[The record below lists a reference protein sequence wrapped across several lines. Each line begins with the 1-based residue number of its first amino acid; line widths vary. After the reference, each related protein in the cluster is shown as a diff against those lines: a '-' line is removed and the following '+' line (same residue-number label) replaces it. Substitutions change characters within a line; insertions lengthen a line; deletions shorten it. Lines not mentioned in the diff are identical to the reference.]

1 MDAGASQHQDAYHQL
16 QTSRAQQQPQPPAS
30 SLVASAGS
38 FHTGQTLN
46 STANTASAI
55 DTGPRNMA
63 LRGADVTAASKRDE
77 SADFRVVALPATQRQ
92 RRQQSGAEGANAP
105 PEFCS
110 NVVITSK
117 YTTWNFL
124 PLFMLESFRKLANA
138 YFLLVSILQC
148 IKSISNTNG
157 LPSNLPVLVFIL
169 AVDGVLAVIE
179 DRRRHLADKEANSA
193 QCHVLKET
201 FTGTNDALNRAG
213 GVDDP
218 DIALMHWAALTVGS
232 VVKLHNRETAPADLL
247 ILAVAEPN
255 PSEPAG
261 ICYVETKS
269 LDGETNLK
277 LRHACDA
284 TLHVRTAAQVAALAG
299 QLRCEN
305 PNKAIG
311 RFDGTL
317 SVSEGTKAAEAH
329 PQPIAIK
336 NVLLRGCQ
344 LRNTDWIYG
353 LVVNTGPD
361 TKIMQSATATRPKWS
376 SINMTVN
383 KMIIWLFL
391 LLCFLCIIATTVQVI
406 WLNSNIDESWYLDWS
421 PSITSQWFIGF
432 GYYFLLMY
440 QMIPVS
446 LYVTISMV
454 MFIQAIFMTWD
465 LDMYYE
471 EADVRMIVRSMGL
484 NEELGQISYVFSD
497 KTGTLTCNVMEFRK
511 CSINGVS
518 YGTGM
523 TEIGRAALRRKGVAV
538 PAEAEP
544 DPATQRAKIPYVNF
558 EDVRLFNALERPIN
572 DGTPNREAEFFL
584 HLSLCQ
590 TVIPEAVEGS
600 NEVRFSASS
609 PDEQALVSGAKFF
622 GFSFESRGLGV
633 ARVRV
638 KRPDL
643 IRRYANGVTGS
654 NALLEFKILD
664 VLEFTSDRKRM
675 SVVVQYPNGE
685 YWVLTKGADNVIY
698 PMLAK
703 GKSDPEM
710 MKETMR
716 HLETFGDDGLRT
728 LTIAQRRVD
737 EKEYLNWSARFKE
750 ANSSLEEID
759 KRKNGQ
765 DNEIDKLM
773 TEIERD
779 LELLGATAIED
790 KLQNNVPSCI
800 ANLMRAGMRVWMLTG
815 DKQETAINISYACQ
829 LMDNDMQQF
838 VFNCDLYP
846 TKDAIFSHLSEANAQ
861 VQGGSGRHA
870 VVIDGEC
877 LELTLADDRCQHEFL
892 SLAMACDAVVC
903 CRVSPSQKAEVVTL
917 VRTANKKA
925 RTLAIGDGAN
935 DVAMIQRAHVG
946 VGISGQEGM
955 QAVNSSDYAIGQ
967 FYFLEKLLL
976 HHGRLNYKRMSILA
990 GYMFYKNIVMVLA
1003 QYFYMFCTGS
1013 SGQKFYGE
1021 LGFQLYN
1028 ICYTSL
1034 PIIVLGVFDYDVPFE
1049 VSKHFP
1055 ELYLV
1060 GPRMELFNN
1069 YTFFKWICS
1078 AVYESAVIFVFVVY
1092 AFNENL
1098 SNAGSAPMV
1107 QYGLLAFTMV
1117 VLVANIKLCM
1127 LQMSWSTYGAVLW
1140 FVGVVAYLPL
1150 TPLISSYWISMF
1162 ATEYGSFQNTLGQ
1175 ETYWMVIPIC
1185 LVVSLLRHYTWTA
1198 ICRRFY
1204 PLPWQIVQEQYV
1216 LYKDKDLRQ
1225 NRAMSRIDIEAGGIP
1240 VVNGLLQDNETA
1252 YVNSSSPTRGYNA
1265 VSYACIVSGL
1275 SYSLSD
1281 CSLNFSQAQAQFAGK
1296 TRGSGSGFAFSY
1308 DPQTSLAESYMS
1320 THDVRQSA
1328 SAMNDAEHRGRRSRE
1343 DSRASDYESSRS
1355 AAVVDSTKGSSSTTG
1370 LFV

>member
-1 MDAGASQHQDAYHQL
+1 MDVGTPLSQDVYQQL
-16 QTSRAQQQPQPPAS
+16 QTSRGPHTPS
-30 SLVASAGS
+30 SSGTS
-38 FHTGQTLN
+38 
-46 STANTASAI
+46 
-55 DTGPRNMA
+55 DTGPRTMA
-63 LRGADVTAASKRDE
+63 PRDSDPSGSGKSDE
-77 SADFRVVALPATQRQ
+77 SREYRVVSLPATQRMQ
-92 RRQQSGAEGANAP
+92 NQLHD
-105 PEFCS
+105 FCS

-117 YTTWNFL
+117 YTTWSFL

-138 YFLLVSILQC
+138 YFLLVSIMQC
-148 IKSISNTNG
+148 IRTISNTNG
-157 LPSNLPVLVFIL
+157 VPTTLPVLTFIL
-169 AVDGVLAVIE
+169 TVDGVLAVIE
-179 DRRRHLADKEANSA
+179 DRRRHVADKKANMA
-193 QCHVLKET
+193 QCQVLKET
-201 FTGTNDALNRAG
+201 YTGTKEMLHHAG
-213 GVDDP
+213 GTEDP

-232 VVKLHNRETAPADLL
+232 VVKLYNRETAPADLL

-255 PSEPAG
+255 PQEPAG

-284 TLHVRTAAQVAALAG
+284 TMHVRTGAEIAALSG

-317 SVSEGTKAAEAH
+317 SVLEGTKGIESQ

-376 SINMTVN
+376 SVNETVN
-383 KMIIWLFL
+383 RMVIWLFL
-391 LLCFLCIIATTVQVI
+391 LLCFLCGIATTVQVL
-406 WLNSNIDESWYLDWS
+406 WLNDNVNESWYLIWM
-421 PSITSQWFIGF
+421 PSLTSQWFVGF

-454 MFIQAIFMTWD
+454 MFFQAIFMAWD
-465 LDMYYE
+465 IDLYYE
-471 EADVRMIVRSMGL
+471 ESDVRMIVRSMGL

-518 YGTGM
+518 YGSGT
-523 TEIGRAALRRKGVAV
+523 TEIGRAALRRKGVSI
-538 PAEAEP
+538 PAEREP
-544 DPATQRAKIPYVNF
+544 MDFTTRRDHIPYVNF
-558 EDVRLFNALERPIN
+558 EDVRLFNALEKPCT
-572 DGTPNREAEFFL
+572 DDKANREAEFFL

-590 TVIPEAVEGS
+590 TVIPEVIEDS
-600 NEVRFSASS
+600 SEVRFSASS
-609 PDEQALVSGAKFF
+609 PDEQALVSGAKYF
-622 GFSFESRGLGV
+622 GFSFESRGLGI

-638 KRPDL
+638 KRPEM
-643 IRRYANGVTGS
+643 ISRYANGATS
-654 NALLEFKILD
+654 PNTLMEFKILD

-703 GKSDPEM
+703 DKSDPEIL
-710 MKETMR
+710 KETMR
-716 HLETFGDDGLRT
+716 HLEVFGDDGLRT

-737 EKEYLNWSARFKE
+737 EKEYLNWSERFKK
-750 ANSSLEEID
+750 ANASLEEIG
-759 KRKNGQ
+759 KRKNGEA
-765 DNEIDKLM
+765 NEIDKLM

-790 KLQNNVPSCI
+790 KLQTNVPSCI

-838 VFNCDLYP
+838 VFNCNLYP
-846 TKDAIFSHLSEANAQ
+846 TKDAIFTQLSEANAQ
-861 VQGGSGRHA
+861 IQQQSGRHA

-877 LELTLADDRCQHEFL
+877 LELTLEDDRCQYEFL
-892 SLAMACDAVVC
+892 ALAMACDAVVC

-917 VRTANKKA
+917 VRTTDRKV

-976 HHGRLNYKRMSILA
+976 HHGRLNYKRVSTLV
-990 GYMFYKNIVMVLA
+990 GYMFYKNIVMVMA
-1003 QYFYMFCTGS
+1003 QYFYMFCTGT

-1021 LGFQLYN
+1021 LAFQLYN
-1028 ICYTSL
+1028 VLYTAM

-1078 AVYESAVIFVFVVY
+1078 AAYESAVIFVFVIY
-1092 AFNENL
+1092 AFNENY

-1117 VLVANIKLCM
+1117 VLIANIKLCM
-1127 LQMSWSTYGAVLW
+1127 VQMSWSVYSI
-1140 FVGVVAYLPL
+1140 FVWTAGIIGYLPF
-1150 TPLISSYWISMF
+1150 TPIFSSYWVALFS
-1162 ATEYGSFQNTLGQ
+1162 TEYGSFQNTLGQ
-1175 ETYWMVIPIC
+1175 ETYWLVIPVC
-1185 LVVSLLRHYTWTA
+1185 LVVALIRHFTWTA
-1198 ICRRFY
+1198 IRRRFY
-1204 PLPWQIVQEQYV
+1204 PDPWQIVQEQYV
-1216 LYKDKDLRQ
+1216 LHKGSRSMEHDGM
-1225 NRAMSRIDIEAGGIP
+1225 ARIDVEAGIP
-1240 VVNGLLQDNETA
+1240 VVNGGMHGNETA
-1252 YVNSSSPTRGYNA
+1252 YINSSSPDYGHNGVKR
-1265 VSYACIVSGL
+1265 ACK
-1275 SYSLSD
+1275 
-1281 CSLNFSQAQAQFAGK
+1281 A
-1296 TRGSGSGFAFSY
+1296 RGSGSGFAFSY

-1320 THDVRQSA
+1320 THEVRQSA
-1328 SAMNDAEHRGRRSRE
+1328 SAMNRAEQRSRRSRE
-1343 DSRASDYESSRS
+1343 DSRSSDYDSSRS
-1355 AAVVDSTKGSSSTTG
+1355 AAVVDSTKGSLSTG

>member
-1 MDAGASQHQDAYHQL
+1 MDVGGPQHQDAYHQL
-16 QTSRAQQQPQPPAS
+16 QTSRSQRTPS
-30 SLVASAGS
+30 SSSTSAHNEKGS
-38 FHTGQTLN
+38 
-46 STANTASAI
+46 
-55 DTGPRNMA
+55 RNMA
-63 LRGADVTAASKRDE
+63 LRGGPDPAIASKRDE
-77 SADFRVVALPATQRQ
+77 SSDFRVVSLPATQRQ
-92 RRQQSGAEGANAP
+92 RNLPANAP

-124 PLFMLESFRKLANA
+124 PLFMIESFRKLANA

-148 IKSISNTNG
+148 IRSISNTSG
-157 LPSNLPVLVFIL
+157 VPTNLPVLVFIL

-201 FTGTNDALNRAG
+201 FTGTADALNRAG

-218 DIALMHWAALTVGS
+218 EIALMHWAALTVGS

-284 TLHVRTAAQVAALAG
+284 TLHVRTAAQVAALGG

-317 SVSEGTKAAEAH
+317 SVTEGTKVAETH

-376 SINMTVN
+376 SINETVN

-406 WLNSNIDESWYLDWS
+406 WLNSNIEESWYLSWS
-421 PSITSQWFIGF
+421 PSISSQWFIGF

-538 PAEAEP
+538 PPETEP
-544 DPATQRAKIPYVNF
+544 DPATRRAKIPYVNF
-558 EDVRLFNALERPIN
+558 EDVRLFNALEKPIT
-572 DGTPNREAEFFL
+572 DDTSNREAEFFL

-590 TVIPEAVEGS
+590 TVIPESVEGS
-600 NEVRFSASS
+600 SEVRFSASS

-638 KRPDL
+638 KRPEL
-643 IRRYANGVTGS
+643 IRRYANGATEP
-654 NALLEFKILD
+654 NTLLEFKILD

-737 EKEYLNWSARFKE
+737 EKEYLNWSARFKD

-765 DNEIDKLM
+765 PNEIDKLM
-773 TEIERD
+773 TEIERE

-790 KLQNNVPSCI
+790 KLQNNVPRCI

-838 VFNCDLYP
+838 IFNCDLYP
-846 TKDAIFSHLSEANAQ
+846 TKDAIFSHLSDANAQ
-861 VQGGSGRHA
+861 IKRGNGRHA

-877 LELTLADDRCQHEFL
+877 LELTLADERCQHEFL
-892 SLAMACDAVVC
+892 ALAMACDAVVC

-917 VRTANKKA
+917 VRTANKKV

-1028 ICYTSL
+1028 IAYTSL
-1034 PIIVLGVFDYDVPFE
+1034 PIIMLGVFDYDVPFE
-1049 VSKHFP
+1049 VGIHFP

-1127 LQMSWSTYGAVLW
+1127 LQMSWTAYGTVLF
-1140 FVGVVAYLPL
+1140 FVGVIAYLPI
-1150 TPLISSYWISMF
+1150 TPIVSSYWISMF
-1162 ATEYGSFQNTLGQ
+1162 STEYGSFQNTLGQ
-1175 ETYWMVIPIC
+1175 ETYWMVIPVC
-1185 LVVSLLRHYTWTA
+1185 LVVSLLRHFTWTA

-1204 PLPWQIVQEQYV
+1204 PDPWQIVQEQYV
-1216 LYKDKDLRQ
+1216 LHKDKDARQ
-1225 NRAMSRIDIEAGGIP
+1225 NRAMSRIDMEAGIP
-1240 VVNGLLQDNETA
+1240 MVNGMLQDDETA
-1252 YVNSSSPTRGYNA
+1252 YINSSSPGRGYNPA
-1265 VSYACIVSGL
+1265 
-1275 SYSLSD
+1275 
-1281 CSLNFSQAQAQFAGK
+1281 QAQAQFAGK

-1328 SAMNDAEHRGRRSRE
+1328 SAMHEAEQRGRRSRE

-1355 AAVVDSTKGSSSTTG
+1355 AAVVDSTKGSSSTG

>member
-1 MDAGASQHQDAYHQL
+1 MDATISEPQDDAYHEL
-16 QTSRAQQQPQPPAS
+16 RTSRGRALSSSPLAPS
-30 SLVASAGS
+30 SLDHCMGLYENGDSN
-38 FHTGQTLN
+38 TIGQKT
-46 STANTASAI
+46 T
-55 DTGPRNMA
+55 RE
-63 LRGADVTAASKRDE
+63 E
-77 SADFRVVALPATQRQ
+77 SMEYRIVALPALERQ
-92 RRQQSGAEGANAP
+92 SRHEKKDDDCSLD
-105 PEFCS
+105 FCS

-148 IKSISNTNG
+148 IRHISNTNG
-157 LPSNLPVLVFIL
+157 VPTNLPVLMFIL
-169 AVDGVLAVIE
+169 TVDGVLAVIE
-179 DRRRHLADKEANSA
+179 DRRRHVADKEANSA
-193 QCHVLKET
+193 QCQVLKET
-201 FTGTNDALNRAG
+201 FTGSRDALDRAG
-213 GVDDP
+213 DVEDA
-218 DIALMHWAALTVGS
+218 DIALMHWASLTVGS
-232 VVKLHNRETAPADLL
+232 VVKLRNRETAPADLL

-255 PSEPAG
+255 PNEPAG

-284 TLHVRTAAQVAALAG
+284 TMHVQTAAQVAALSG

-305 PNKAIG
+305 PNKVIG

-317 SVSEGTKAAEAH
+317 SVTEETKTAETH

-376 SINMTVN
+376 SINETVN

-391 LLCFLCIIATTVQVI
+391 LLCFFCIVATTVQII
-406 WLNSNIDESWYLDWS
+406 WLYDNIEESWYLNWS
-421 PSITSQWFIGF
+421 PTMTSQWFAGF

-497 KTGTLTCNVMEFRK
+497 KTGTLTCNIMEFRK

-538 PAEAEP
+538 PADMEP
-544 DPATQRAKIPYVNF
+544 CPATGDAKIPYVNF
-558 EDVRLFNALERPIN
+558 EDVRLLNALERPN
-572 DGTPNREAEFFL
+572 ADDTPNREAEFFL

-600 NEVRFSASS
+600 SEVRFSASS

-622 GFSFESRGLGV
+622 GFTFESRGLGV

-638 KRPDL
+638 KRPEL
-643 IRRYANGVTGS
+643 IRRYAKDATGP

-675 SVVVQYPNGE
+675 SVVAQYPNGE

-698 PMLAK
+698 PLLAK
-703 GKSDPEM
+703 SKSNPELL
-710 MKETMR
+710 KETMR

-737 EKEYLNWSARFKE
+737 EKEYLNWSARFKQ

-765 DNEIDKLM
+765 PNEIDKLM
-773 TEIERD
+773 TEIEHD

-846 TKDAIFSHLSEANAQ
+846 TKEAILTQLLDANAQ
-861 VQGGSGRHA
+861 VQRGSDQRGSNRHA
-870 VVIDGEC
+870 LTIDGEC
-877 LELTLADDRCQHEFL
+877 LELTLADDRCQKEFL
-892 SLAMACDAVVC
+892 SLAVACEAVVC

-917 VRTANKKA
+917 VRTTNKKM

-976 HHGRLNYKRMSILA
+976 HHGRLNYKRMAILS

-1013 SGQKFYGE
+1013 SAQKFYGE
-1021 LGFQLYN
+1021 LAFQLYN

-1034 PIIVLGVFDYDVPFE
+1034 PIIVLGVFDYDVPYE
-1049 VSKHFP
+1049 VSKRFP

-1078 AVYESAVIFVFVVY
+1078 AVYESTVIFVFVIY
-1092 AFNENL
+1092 AYNENL
-1098 SNAGSAPMV
+1098 SNAGSASMV

-1117 VLVANIKLCM
+1117 VLVANIKLSM
-1127 LQMSWSTYGAVLW
+1127 IQMSWSTYGCALW
-1140 FVGVVAYLPL
+1140 FVGVISFLPL
-1150 TPLISSYWISMF
+1150 TPIISSYWISLF
-1162 ATEYGSFQNTLGQ
+1162 STEYGSFQNTLTH
-1175 ETYWMVIPIC
+1175 ETYWLVIPVC
-1185 LVVSLLRHYTWTA
+1185 LVVSLLRHFSWTA

-1216 LYKDKDLRQ
+1216 LQKGRHPTQSRL
-1225 NRAMSRIDIEAGGIP
+1225 MSRIDIEAAGIP
-1240 VVNGLLQDNETA
+1240 MVNGLSQDNGGA
-1252 YVNSSSPTRGYNA
+1252 YINSSSPRRGYNA
-1265 VSYACIVSGL
+1265 ESQ
-1275 SYSLSD
+1275 D
-1281 CSLNFSQAQAQFAGK
+1281 QAQLSGK

-1328 SAMNDAEHRGRRSRE
+1328 SAMSDAEQRGRRSRE
-1343 DSRASDYESSRS
+1343 DSRSSDYDSSRS
-1355 AAVVDSTKGSSSTTG
+1355 TGVVDSTKGSSSTG

>member
-1 MDAGASQHQDAYHQL
+1 MDVGSPQHQDAYHQL
-16 QTSRAQQQPQPPAS
+16 QTSRAQQTPS
-30 SLVASAGS
+30 SSSASA
-38 FHTGQTLN
+38 HVETG
-46 STANTASAI
+46 A
-55 DTGPRNMA
+55 RNMA
-63 LRGADVTAASKRDE
+63 LRGGPDPTIASKRDE
-77 SADFRVVALPATQRQ
+77 SADFRVVSLPATQRQ
-92 RRQQSGAEGANAP
+92 RNLPDNAP

-148 IKSISNTNG
+148 IRSISNTNG

-201 FTGTNDALNRAG
+201 FTGTSDALNRAG

-284 TLHVRTAAQVAALAG
+284 TLHVRTAAQVAALGG

-317 SVSEGTKAAEAH
+317 SITEGTKATETH

-353 LVVNTGPD
+353 LVVNTGSD

-376 SINMTVN
+376 SINETVN

-406 WLNSNIDESWYLDWS
+406 WLNSNIEESWYLSWS
-421 PSITSQWFIGF
+421 PSMTSQWFIGF

-523 TEIGRAALRRKGVAV
+523 TEIGRAALRRKGVVV
-538 PAEAEP
+538 PAETEP
-544 DPATQRAKIPYVNF
+544 DPATRRAKIPYVNF
-558 EDVRLFNALERPIN
+558 EDVRLFNALERPIT
-572 DGTPNREAEFFL
+572 DDTPNREAEFFL

-590 TVIPEAVEGS
+590 TVIPETVEGS
-600 NEVRFSASS
+600 SEMRFSASS

-638 KRPDL
+638 KRPEL
-643 IRRYANGVTGS
+643 IRRYANGATEP
-654 NALLEFKILD
+654 NTLLEFKILD

-765 DNEIDKLM
+765 PNEIDKLM

-838 VFNCDLYP
+838 IFNCDLYP
-846 TKDAIFSHLSEANAQ
+846 TKDAILSHLSDANAQ
-861 VQGGSGRHA
+861 VQRGSGRHA

-877 LELTLADDRCQHEFL
+877 LELTLADEGC
-892 SLAMACDAVVC
+892 
-903 CRVSPSQKAEVVTL
+903 P
-917 VRTANKKA
+917 A
-925 RTLAIGDGAN
+925 RSSWPL
-935 DVAMIQRAHVG
+935 
-946 VGISGQEGM
+946 EGM

-1028 ICYTSL
+1028 IAYTSL
-1034 PIIVLGVFDYDVPFE
+1034 PIIMLGVFDYDVPFE
-1049 VSKHFP
+1049 VGRHFP

-1078 AVYESAVIFVFVVY
+1078 AIYEAAVIFVFVVY

-1127 LQMSWSTYGAVLW
+1127 LQMSWTAYGTVLF
-1140 FVGVVAYLPL
+1140 FVGVIAYLPL

-1162 ATEYGSFQNTLGQ
+1162 STEYGSFQNTLGQ

-1185 LVVSLLRHYTWTA
+1185 LVVSLLRHFTWTA

-1204 PLPWQIVQEQYV
+1204 PDPWQIVQERYV
-1216 LYKDKDLRQ
+1216 LHNGKDARQ
-1225 NRAMSRIDIEAGGIP
+1225 NRAMSRIDMEAGIP
-1240 VVNGLLQDNETA
+1240 VVNGMLQDDETA
-1252 YVNSSSPTRGYNA
+1252 YINSSSPGRGYN
-1265 VSYACIVSGL
+1265 
-1275 SYSLSD
+1275 
-1281 CSLNFSQAQAQFAGK
+1281 QAQAQFAGK

-1328 SAMNDAEHRGRRSRE
+1328 SAMHEAEQRGRRSRE
-1343 DSRASDYESSRS
+1343 DSRASDYESSHS
-1355 AAVVDSTKGSSSTTG
+1355 AAVVDSTKGSSSTG

>member
-1 MDAGASQHQDAYHQL
+1 MDVDLPESQDAYHQL
-16 QTSRAQQQPQPPAS
+16 QTSHE
-30 SLVASAGS
+30 S
-38 FHTGQTLN
+38 FNTLN
-46 STANTASAI
+46 TTQPISSDPTNPNQNTI
-55 DTGPRNMA
+55 MTNKKKNLVLHEGPDQSSHPKELKDYRI
-63 LRGADVTAASKRDE
+63 
-77 SADFRVVALPATQRQ
+77 VALPATYRYYKQEQ
-92 RRQQSGAEGANAP
+92 EQEQETDKTSSSSSSYLMTDY
-105 PEFCS
+105 CS

-148 IKSISNTNG
+148 IRNISNTNG
-157 LPSNLPVLVFIL
+157 VPTNLPVLVFIL
-169 AVDGVLAVIE
+169 SVDGILAIIE
-179 DRRRHLADKEANSA
+179 DRRRHVADKEANSA
-193 QCHVLKET
+193 QCHVLTDT
-201 FTGTNDALNRAG
+201 FTGSRNALNHPHTTTTRPTTTRTSSSTH
-213 GVDDP
+213 DS
-218 DIALMHWAALTVGS
+218 DIVIIHWASLTVGS
-232 VVKLHNRETAPADLL
+232 VVKLYNRETAPADLL

-284 TLHVRTAAQVAALAG
+284 TMHVQTTAQVAALTG

-317 SVSEGTKAAEAH
+317 SVTEETKMGETH
-329 PQPIAIK
+329 PQPITIK

-344 LRNTDWIYG
+344 LRNTEWIYG

-376 SINMTVN
+376 SINETVN

-391 LLCFLCIIATTVQVI
+391 MLCVFCSVATTVQVS
-406 WLNSNIDESWYLDWS
+406 WLSDNVEASWYLNWL
-421 PSITSQWFIGF
+421 PNLTSQWFVGF

-518 YGTGM
+518 YGTGT
-523 TEIGRAALRRKGVAV
+523 TEIGRAALRRKGVAI
-538 PAEAEP
+538 PAEMES
-544 DPATQRAKIPYVNF
+544 DPASRHGKIPYVNF
-558 EDVRLFNALERPIN
+558 EDARLFSALERPIA
-572 DGTPNREAEFFL
+572 DDASNREAEFFL

-600 NEVRFSASS
+600 SEVRFSASS

-638 KRPDL
+638 KRPEM
-643 IRRYANGVTGS
+643 IRRFANDSAGA

-698 PMLAK
+698 PLLSK
-703 GKSDPEM
+703 SKSDPEIL
-710 MKETMR
+710 KDTMH

-728 LTIAQRRVD
+728 LTIAQRCVS
-737 EKEYLNWSARFKE
+737 EKEYLDWRARFKE

-765 DNEIDKLM
+765 PNKIDELM

-846 TKDAIFSHLSEANAQ
+846 TTDAIHKQLSDANAQ
-861 VQGGSGRHA
+861 VQQGNGRHA

-877 LELTLADDRCQHEFL
+877 LELALADVRCQQEFL
-892 SLAMACDAVVC
+892 SLAMACESVVC

-917 VRTANKKA
+917 VRATNKKM

-976 HHGRLNYKRMSILA
+976 HHGRLNYKRMAILA

-1003 QYFYMFCTGS
+1003 QYFFMFCTGS

-1028 ICYTSL
+1028 ISYTSF
-1034 PIIVLGVFDYDVPFE
+1034 PIIVLGIFDYDVPFE
-1049 VSKHFP
+1049 VSKYFP

-1078 AVYESAVIFVFVVY
+1078 AVYESAVIFVFVIY

-1098 SNAGSAPMV
+1098 SNTGSAPMV

-1117 VLVANIKLCM
+1117 VLVANIKLSM
-1127 LQMSWSTYGAVLW
+1127 IQMSWSTYGGLLWLAGVLS
-1140 FVGVVAYLPL
+1140 YLPL
-1150 TPLISSYWISMF
+1150 TPLVSSYWISMF
-1162 ATEYGSFQNTLGQ
+1162 STEYGSFQNTLAQ
-1175 ETYWMVIPIC
+1175 ETYWLVIPVC
-1185 LVVSLLRHYTWTA
+1185 LVVSLIRHFTWTA

-1204 PLPWQIVQEQYV
+1204 PHPWQIVQEH
-1216 LYKDKDLRQ
+1216 
-1225 NRAMSRIDIEAGGIP
+1225 MT
-1240 VVNGLLQDNETA
+1240 QDDEGA
-1252 YVNSSSPTRGYNA
+1252 YINSSSPSRGYNA
-1265 VSYACIVSGL
+1265 QPHEYVPE
-1275 SYSLSD
+1275 
-1281 CSLNFSQAQAQFAGK
+1281 QARHVGK
-1296 TRGSGSGFAFSY
+1296 SHGSGSGFAFSY

-1320 THDVRQSA
+1320 THDVRQSS
-1328 SAMNDAEHRGRRSRE
+1328 SAMSEAEQRSRRSRE
-1343 DSRASDYESSRS
+1343 DSRSSDYETARS
-1355 AAVVDSTKGSSSTTG
+1355 AEVVDSTKGSSSTG
-1370 LFV
+1370 LFL

>member
-1 MDAGASQHQDAYHQL
+1 MDAAVAPSDVYHALEPSTGHTASGAAAAHGDRPTLA
-16 QTSRAQQQPQPPAS
+16 TRDS
-30 SLVASAGS
+30 SGR
-38 FHTGQTLN
+38 
-46 STANTASAI
+46 ASAI
-55 DTGPRNMA
+55 
-63 LRGADVTAASKRDE
+63 AAAATSPYEPASDY
-77 SADFRVVALPATQRQ
+77 RVVPLPRTYPHETPSSPSRPLPA
-92 RRQQSGAEGANAP
+92 
-105 PEFCS
+105 FCS

-124 PLFMLESFRKLANA
+124 PVFLLESFRKLANA
-138 YFLLVSILQC
+138 YFLLVSVLQC
-148 IKSISNTNG
+148 IRSISNTAG
-157 LPSNLPVLVFIL
+157 VPTTLPVLVLIL
-169 AVDGVLAVIE
+169 AVDAVLAIIE
-179 DRRRHLADKEANSA
+179 DRRRHVADGHANSA
-193 QCHVLKET
+193 QCHVLKSA
-201 FTGTNDALNRAG
+201 FTGAADALQSNATALTTG
-213 GVDDP
+213 AEAEEDVTDDEAV
-218 DIALMHWAALTVGS
+218 IQWAALTVGS
-232 VVKLHNRETAPADLL
+232 VVKLYNREMAPADLL
-247 ILAVAEPN
+247 ILAVAEPK
-255 PSEPAG
+255 PQAPAG

-284 TLHVRTAAQVAALAG
+284 TMHVQTAAQVAALAG

-317 SVSEGTKAAEAH
+317 LVTDGSAGASDGQ
-329 PQPIAIK
+329 PQPIAMK

-361 TKIMQSATATRPKWS
+361 TKIMQSATAARAKWS
-376 SINMTVN
+376 SINETVN

-391 LLCFLCIIATTVQVI
+391 LLCLFCALSATLQVV
-406 WLNSNIDESWYLDWS
+406 WLDSHIDASWYLSWA
-421 PSITSQWFIGF
+421 PALASQWFVGF

-446 LYVTISMV
+446 LYVTISVV

-465 LDMYYE
+465 VDMYYE
-471 EADVRMIVRSMGL
+471 PTDARMLVRSMGL

-511 CSINGVS
+511 CSINGVL
-518 YGTGM
+518 YGTGT
-523 TEIGRAALRRKGVAV
+523 TEIGRAALRRKGVAIPTDTESV
-538 PAEAEP
+538 SSLHR
-544 DPATQRAKIPYVNF
+544 ATVPYVNF
-558 EDVRLFNALERPIN
+558 EDARLFSALERPMT
-572 DGTPNREAEFFL
+572 DDSPNREAEFFL

-590 TVIPEAVEGS
+590 TVIPETVEDSG
-600 NEVRFSASS
+600 EVRFSASS

-643 IRRYANGVTGS
+643 IRRYANGYLGP

-685 YWVLTKGADNVIY
+685 YWVLTKGADNVIF

-703 GKSDPEM
+703 NKSNPGLL
-710 MKETMR
+710 KETKR

-728 LTIAQRRVD
+728 LTIAQRRVG
-737 EKEYLNWSARFKE
+737 EKEYLNWSARFKK

-765 DNEIDKLM
+765 PNEIDKLM
-773 TEIERD
+773 IEIERD
-779 LELLGATAIED
+779 LEMLGATAIED
-790 KLQNNVPSCI
+790 KLQNNVPRCI

-829 LMDNDMQQF
+829 LMDSDMEQY
-838 VFNCDLYP
+838 VLNCDLYP
-846 TKDAIFSHLSEANAQ
+846 TKDAILARLLSASAE
-861 VQGGSGRHA
+861 VRQGTGRHA

-877 LELTLADDRCQHEFL
+877 LEMALADDQCQQEFL
-892 SLAMACDAVVC
+892 SLAMACEAVVC
-903 CRVSPSQKAEVVTL
+903 CRVSPSQKAEVVSL
-917 VRTANKKA
+917 VRATNRKV

-976 HHGRLNYKRMSILA
+976 HHGRLNYKRMAILV
-990 GYMFYKNIVMVLA
+990 GYMFYKNIVMVLV
-1003 QYFYMFCTGS
+1003 QYFYMFFTGS

-1028 ICYTSL
+1028 VSYTSI

-1049 VSKHFP
+1049 VSRFFP

-1078 AVYESAVIFVFVVY
+1078 AVYEAAVIFVFVAY

-1098 SNAGSAPMV
+1098 SNVGSAPMV

-1117 VLVANIKLCM
+1117 VLVANIKLLM
-1127 LQMSWSTYGAVLW
+1127 VQMSWSPYAVSLW
-1140 FVGVVAYLPL
+1140 LSGIIAYIPL
-1150 TPLISSYWISMF
+1150 TPLVSSYWVAMF
-1162 ATEYGSFQNTLGQ
+1162 PTEFGSFQNTLGQ
-1175 ETYWMVIPIC
+1175 ETYWLVIPVC
-1185 LVVSLLRHYTWTA
+1185 LVVALLRHFTWTA
-1198 ICRRFY
+1198 VCRRFY

-1216 LYKDKDLRQ
+1216 LHKDKYSTQ
-1225 NRAMSRIDIEAGGIP
+1225 NRPMPYIDVEVGGTSH
-1240 VVNGLLQDNETA
+1240 NGEGAFTDT
-1252 YVNSSSPTRGYNA
+1252 SSPGRDTRPHE
-1265 VSYACIVSGL
+1265 YAHALGRF
-1275 SYSLSD
+1275 D
-1281 CSLNFSQAQAQFAGK
+1281 RK
-1296 TRGSGSGFAFSY
+1296 PRGSGSGFAFSH
-1308 DPQTSLAESYMS
+1308 DPQTSLAESYIS
-1320 THDVRQSA
+1320 THDVRQSS
-1328 SAMNDAEHRGRRSRE
+1328 SAMEDAEHRSSRSRE
-1343 DSRASDYESSRS
+1343 DSRSSDYESSRS
-1355 AAVVDSTKGSSSTTG
+1355 GAVGDSTRATRSSG
-1370 LFV
+1370 LFG

>member
-1 MDAGASQHQDAYHQL
+1 MDATISEPQDDAYHEL
-16 QTSRAQQQPQPPAS
+16 RTSRGRALSSSPLAPS
-30 SLVASAGS
+30 SLDHCMGLYENGDSN
-38 FHTGQTLN
+38 TIGQKT
-46 STANTASAI
+46 T
-55 DTGPRNMA
+55 RE
-63 LRGADVTAASKRDE
+63 E
-77 SADFRVVALPATQRQ
+77 SMEYRIVALPALERQ
-92 RRQQSGAEGANAP
+92 SRHEKKDDDCSLD
-105 PEFCS
+105 FCS

-148 IKSISNTNG
+148 IRHISNTNG
-157 LPSNLPVLVFIL
+157 VPTNLPVLMFIL
-169 AVDGVLAVIE
+169 TVDGVLAVIE
-179 DRRRHLADKEANSA
+179 DRRRHVADKEANSA
-193 QCHVLKET
+193 QCQVLKET
-201 FTGTNDALNRAG
+201 FTGSRDALDRAG
-213 GVDDP
+213 DVEDA
-218 DIALMHWAALTVGS
+218 DIALMHWASLTVGS
-232 VVKLHNRETAPADLL
+232 VVKLRNRETAPADLL

-255 PSEPAG
+255 PNEPAG

-284 TLHVRTAAQVAALAG
+284 TMHVQTAAQVAALSG

-305 PNKAIG
+305 PNKVIG

-317 SVSEGTKAAEAH
+317 SVTEETKTAETH

-376 SINMTVN
+376 SINETVN

-391 LLCFLCIIATTVQVI
+391 LLCFFCIVATTVQII
-406 WLNSNIDESWYLDWS
+406 WLYDNIEESWYLNWS
-421 PSITSQWFIGF
+421 PTMTSQWFAGF

-497 KTGTLTCNVMEFRK
+497 KTGTLTCNIMEFRK

-538 PAEAEP
+538 PADMEP
-544 DPATQRAKIPYVNF
+544 CPATGDAKIPYVNF
-558 EDVRLFNALERPIN
+558 EDVRLLNALERPN
-572 DGTPNREAEFFL
+572 ADDTPNREAEFFL

-600 NEVRFSASS
+600 SEVRFSASS

-622 GFSFESRGLGV
+622 GFTFESRGLGV

-638 KRPDL
+638 KRPEL
-643 IRRYANGVTGS
+643 IRRYAKDATGP

-675 SVVVQYPNGE
+675 SVVAQYPNGE

-698 PMLAK
+698 PLLAK
-703 GKSDPEM
+703 SKSNPELL
-710 MKETMR
+710 KETMR

-737 EKEYLNWSARFKE
+737 DKEYLNWSARFKQ

-765 DNEIDKLM
+765 PNEIDKLM
-773 TEIERD
+773 TEIEHD

-846 TKDAIFSHLSEANAQ
+846 TKEAILTQLLDANAQ
-861 VQGGSGRHA
+861 VQRGSDQRGSNRHA
-870 VVIDGEC
+870 LTIDGEC
-877 LELTLADDRCQHEFL
+877 LELTLADDRCQKEFL
-892 SLAMACDAVVC
+892 SLAVACEAVVC

-917 VRTANKKA
+917 VRTTNKKM

-976 HHGRLNYKRMSILA
+976 HHGRLNYKRMAILS

-1013 SGQKFYGE
+1013 SAQKFYGE
-1021 LGFQLYN
+1021 LAFQLYN

-1034 PIIVLGVFDYDVPFE
+1034 PIIVLGVFDYDVPYE
-1049 VSKHFP
+1049 VSKRFP

-1078 AVYESAVIFVFVVY
+1078 AVYESTVIFVFVIY
-1092 AFNENL
+1092 AYNENL
-1098 SNAGSAPMV
+1098 SNAGSASMV

-1117 VLVANIKLCM
+1117 VLVANIKLSM
-1127 LQMSWSTYGAVLW
+1127 IQMSWSTYGCALW
-1140 FVGVVAYLPL
+1140 FVGVISFLPL
-1150 TPLISSYWISMF
+1150 TPIISSYWISLF
-1162 ATEYGSFQNTLGQ
+1162 STEYGSFQNTLTH
-1175 ETYWMVIPIC
+1175 ETYWLVIPVC
-1185 LVVSLLRHYTWTA
+1185 LVVSLLRHFSWTA

-1216 LYKDKDLRQ
+1216 LQKGRHPTQSRL
-1225 NRAMSRIDIEAGGIP
+1225 MSRIDIEAAGIP
-1240 VVNGLLQDNETA
+1240 MVNGLSQDNGGA
-1252 YVNSSSPTRGYNA
+1252 YINSSSPRRGYNA
-1265 VSYACIVSGL
+1265 ESQ
-1275 SYSLSD
+1275 D
-1281 CSLNFSQAQAQFAGK
+1281 QAQLSGK

-1328 SAMNDAEHRGRRSRE
+1328 SAMSDAEQRGRRSRE
-1343 DSRASDYESSRS
+1343 DSRSSDYDSSRS
-1355 AAVVDSTKGSSSTTG
+1355 TGVVDSTKGSSSTG

>member
-1 MDAGASQHQDAYHQL
+1 MDVGAPQHQDAYHQL
-16 QTSRAQQQPQPPAS
+16 QTSRAPAS
-30 SLVASAGS
+30 SVATSAGS
-38 FHTGQTLN
+38 FHTGNTLG
-46 STANTASAI
+46 SAANTASASAPL
-55 DTGPRNMA
+55 DTSSRAAMA
-63 LRGADVTAASKRDE
+63 LRGPPDPAAASKRDAE
-77 SADFRVVALPATQRQ
+77 STDFRVVTLPAT
-92 RRQQSGAEGANAP
+92 RRQPAGTEPA
-105 PEFCS
+105 EFCS

-138 YFLLVSILQC
+138 YFLLVSVLQC
-148 IKSISNTNG
+148 IRSISNTNG

-169 AVDGVLAVIE
+169 AVDGVLAIIE

-193 QCHVLKET
+193 QCHVLKQT
-201 FTGTNDALNRAG
+201 FTGPDDALNRAG

-284 TLHVRTAAQVAALAG
+284 TLHVRTAAQVAALGG

-317 SVSEGTKAAEAH
+317 SVTEGTKAADSQ

-376 SINMTVN
+376 SINETVN
-383 KMIIWLFL
+383 RMIIWLFL
-391 LLCFLCIIATTVQVI
+391 LLCFLCIVATTVQVV
-406 WLNSNIDESWYLDWS
+406 WLNSNVDESWYLDWS
-421 PSITSQWFIGF
+421 PSMTSQWFIGF

-465 LDMYYE
+465 MDMYYE
-471 EADVRMIVRSMGL
+471 EADVRMIVRSLAL

-497 KTGTLTCNVMEFRK
+497 KTGTLTCNIMEFRK

-518 YGTGM
+518 YGTGT

-538 PAEAEP
+538 PAESEP
-544 DPATQRAKIPYVNF
+544 EPASRRAKIPYVNF
-558 EDVRLFNALERPIN
+558 EDPRLFNVLERPVN
-572 DGTPNREAEFFL
+572 DDTPNREAEFFL

-590 TVIPEAVEGS
+590 TVIPEPVEGS
-600 NEVRFSASS
+600 SEVRFSASS
-609 PDEQALVSGAKFF
+609 PDEQALVSGAKFM
-622 GFSFESRGLGV
+622 GFSFESRGLGI

-638 KRPDL
+638 KRPEL
-643 IRRYANGVTGS
+643 IRRYANGATGS
-654 NALLEFKILD
+654 SVLLEFKILD

-703 GKSDPEM
+703 DKSDPEI
-710 MKETMR
+710 MKDTMR

-759 KRKNGQ
+759 KRKNGLP
-765 DNEIDKLM
+765 NEIDRLM
-773 TEIERD
+773 TEIEHD

-846 TKDAIFSHLSEANAQ
+846 TKDAILSHLTDANSQ
-861 VQGGSGRHA
+861 VQRGSGRHA

-877 LELTLADDRCQHEFL
+877 LELTLADERCQSEFL
-892 SLAMACDAVVC
+892 SLAMACEAVVC

-917 VRTANKKA
+917 VRTANKKV

-976 HHGRLNYKRMSILA
+976 HHGRLNYKRMAILA

-1078 AVYESAVIFVFVVY
+1078 AVYEAAVIFVFVVY

-1117 VLVANIKLCM
+1117 VLVANIKLCL
-1127 LQMSWSTYGAVLW
+1127 LQMSWSTYGAILW
-1140 FVGVVAYLPL
+1140 FVGVIAYLPI
-1150 TPLISSYWISMF
+1150 TPIISSYWISMF
-1162 ATEYGSFQNTLGQ
+1162 TTEYGSFQNTLMQ
-1175 ETYWMVIPIC
+1175 ETYWLVIPIC
-1185 LVVSLLRHYTWTA
+1185 LVVSLIRHFTWTA

-1216 LYKDKDLRQ
+1216 LHKGKSPYSQ
-1225 NRAMSRIDIEAGGIP
+1225 RATSRIDIEAGGIP
-1240 VVNGLLQDNETA
+1240 VVNGMAQDAEGA
-1252 YVNSSSPTRGYNA
+1252 YINSSSPSHGYHAQHSNE
-1265 VSYACIVSGL
+1265 Y
-1275 SYSLSD
+1275 
-1281 CSLNFSQAQAQFAGK
+1281 AQAQFAGK

-1328 SAMNDAEHRGRRSRE
+1328 SAMHEAENRGRRSRE
-1343 DSRASDYESSRS
+1343 DSRSSDYESSRS
-1355 AAVVDSTKGSSSTTG
+1355 AAVVDSTKGSSSTG

>member
-16 QTSRAQQQPQPPAS
+16 QTSRAPAS
-30 SLVASAGS
+30 SLAASAGS
-38 FHTGQTLN
+38 FHTTGNTLA
-46 STANTASAI
+46 SGANTVNS
-55 DTGPRNMA
+55 DTRNMA
-63 LRGADVTAASKRDE
+63 LRGGPDPSATNKREE
-77 SADFRVVALPATQRQ
+77 SADYRVVPLPSS
-92 RRQQSGAEGANAP
+92 RRPPAADAP

-138 YFLLVSILQC
+138 YFLLVSVLQC
-148 IKSISNTNG
+148 IPSISNTNG

-201 FTGTNDALNRAG
+201 FTGPSDALHRAG

-247 ILAVAEPN
+247 ILAVSEPN

-277 LRHACDA
+277 LRHACDP
-284 TLHVRTAAQVAALAG
+284 TLHVQSAAQVAALAG

-317 SVSEGTKAAEAH
+317 SVSEGTKVSEAH

-361 TKIMQSATATRPKWS
+361 TKIMQSAAATRPKWS
-376 SINMTVN
+376 SINETVN

-406 WLNSNIDESWYLDWS
+406 WLNSNIDDSWYLSWS
-421 PSITSQWFIGF
+421 PSISSQWFVGF

-538 PAEAEP
+538 PTEAEP
-544 DPATQRAKIPYVNF
+544 DQASRRTKIPYVNF
-558 EDVRLFNALERPIN
+558 EDARLFNALERPIS
-572 DGTPNREAEFFL
+572 DDTPNREAEFFL

-590 TVIPEAVEGS
+590 TVIPEAVEGTS
-600 NEVRFSASS
+600 EVRFSASS

-638 KRPDL
+638 KSPEL

-654 NALLEFKILD
+654 NVLLEFQILD

-703 GKSDPEM
+703 AKSDPEM
-710 MKETMR
+710 LKETMR

-765 DNEIDKLM
+765 PNEIDKLM
-773 TEIERD
+773 TEIEHD

-838 VFNCDLYP
+838 VFNCELYP
-846 TKDAIFSHLSEANAQ
+846 TKDAIFTHLSEANSQ
-861 VQGGSGRHA
+861 VQRGGGRHA

-877 LELTLADDRCQHEFL
+877 LELTLADERCQHEFL
-892 SLAMACDAVVC
+892 SLAMACEAVVC

-917 VRTANKKA
+917 VRTTNKKV

-976 HHGRLNYKRMSILA
+976 HHGRLNYKRMAILA

-1049 VSKHFP
+1049 VSRLFP

-1092 AFNENL
+1092 AFNENF

-1127 LQMSWSTYGAVLW
+1127 LQMSWSAYGALLW
-1140 FVGVVAYLPL
+1140 LVGVVTYLPL
-1150 TPLISSYWISMF
+1150 TPIISSYWISMF
-1162 ATEYGSFQNTLGQ
+1162 TTEYGSFQNTLTQ

-1185 LVVSLLRHYTWTA
+1185 LVVALLRHFTWTA

-1204 PLPWQIVQEQYV
+1204 PEAWQIVQEQYV
-1216 LYKDKDLRQ
+1216 LGKGKPL

-1240 VVNGLLQDNETA
+1240 VVNGMAQDDETA
-1252 YVNSSSPTRGYNA
+1252 YINSSSPSRGYN
-1265 VSYACIVSGL
+1265 VQSHEYAE
-1275 SYSLSD
+1275 
-1281 CSLNFSQAQAQFAGK
+1281 AQFAGK

-1328 SAMNDAEHRGRRSRE
+1328 SAMHEAEHRGRRSRE
-1343 DSRASDYESSRS
+1343 DSRASDYDSARS
-1355 AAVVDSTKGSSSTTG
+1355 AKVVDSTKGSSSTTG

>member
-1 MDAGASQHQDAYHQL
+1 MDVGASQHQDVYHQL
-16 QTSRAQQQPQPPAS
+16 QTSRAQQTPS
-30 SLVASAGS
+30 STNTSAPS
-38 FHTGQTLN
+38 ETGLRTMVQRDGEGD
-46 STANTASAI
+46 NT
-55 DTGPRNMA
+55 G
-63 LRGADVTAASKRDE
+63 KRDE
-77 SADFRVVALPATQRQ
+77 SSDYRVVALPATQH
-92 RRQQSGAEGANAP
+92 QQNAP
-105 PEFCS
+105 VNFCS

-117 YTTWNFL
+117 YTTWSFL
-124 PLFMLESFRKLANA
+124 PLFMFESFRKLANA

-148 IKSISNTNG
+148 IRTISNTNG
-157 LPSNLPVLVFIL
+157 VPTTLPVLVLILSVDGIL
-169 AVDGVLAVIE
+169 AIIE
-179 DRRRHLADKEANSA
+179 DRRRHLADKEANTA
-193 QCHVLKET
+193 QCYVLKET
-201 FTGTNDALNRAG
+201 YTGSKDTLNRTG
-213 GVDDP
+213 NSEDSDVVR
-218 DIALMHWAALTVGS
+218 MHWAALTVGS

-284 TLHVRTAAQVAALAG
+284 TLHVRTPAQVAALSG

-317 SVSEGTKAAEAH
+317 SVLGGAKTAELH

-376 SINMTVN
+376 SINETVN
-383 KMIIWLFL
+383 RMIIWLFL
-391 LLCFLCIIATTVQVI
+391 LLCLLCSVATTIQVI
-406 WLNSNIDESWYLDWS
+406 WLSQHVDESWYLTWS
-421 PSITSQWFIGF
+421 PTMTSQWFVGF

-454 MFIQAIFMTWD
+454 MFFQSIFMVWD
-465 LDMYYE
+465 LDVYYE
-471 EADVRMIVRSMGL
+471 ELDVRMGVRSMGL

-538 PAEAEP
+538 PIESEP
-544 DPATQRAKIPYVNF
+544 DPATRHTTIPYVNF
-558 EDVRLFNALERPIN
+558 EDVRLFNALERPLI
-572 DGTPNREAEFFL
+572 DDKPNREAEFFM

-590 TVIPEAVEGS
+590 TVIPEVVEGTS
-600 NEVRFSASS
+600 EVRFSASS

-622 GFSFESRGLGV
+622 GFSFESRGLGI

-638 KRPDL
+638 TRPEL
-643 IRRYANGVTGS
+643 IRRYTNDTRSS

-675 SVVVQYPNGE
+675 SVVVRYPNGE
-685 YWVLTKGADNVIY
+685 YWVLTKGADNVIF

-703 GKSDPEM
+703 EKSDSEVL
-710 MKETMR
+710 KETMR
-716 HLETFGDDGLRT
+716 HLEVFGDDGLRT

-737 EKEYLNWSARFKE
+737 EKTYLNWSERFKQ
-750 ANSSLEEID
+750 ANSSLEEIE
-759 KRKNGQ
+759 KRKNGEA
-765 DNEIDKLM
+765 NMIDQLM

-790 KLQNNVPSCI
+790 KLQANVPTCI
-800 ANLMRAGMRVWMLTG
+800 ANLMRAGMCVWMLTG

-838 VFNCDLYP
+838 VFNCSMYP
-846 TKDAIFSHLSEANAQ
+846 TTDAIYSQLCTANAQ
-861 VQGGSGRHA
+861 VQRGNGRHA
-870 VVIDGEC
+870 LVIDGEC
-877 LELTLADDRCQHEFL
+877 LELTLEDERCQQEFL
-892 SLAMACDAVVC
+892 ALAMACDAVVC

-917 VRTANKKA
+917 VRTANKKV

-976 HHGRLNYKRMSILA
+976 HHGRLNYKRMSTLV

-1021 LGFQLYN
+1021 LGFQMYN
-1028 ICYTSL
+1028 VMYTSM

-1049 VSKHFP
+1049 VSRLFP

-1078 AVYESAVIFVFVVY
+1078 AAYESAVIFVFVIF
-1092 AFNENL
+1092 AFNENY

-1117 VLVANIKLCM
+1117 VLIANIKLIM
-1127 LQMSWSTYGAVLW
+1127 VQMSWNAYS
-1140 FVGVVAYLPL
+1140 FVVWTTGVVAYLPL
-1150 TPLISSYWISMF
+1150 TPIFSSYWITLFS
-1162 ATEYGSFQNTLGQ
+1162 TEFGSFQNTLGQ
-1175 ETYWMVIPIC
+1175 ETYWLILPVC
-1185 LVVSLLRHYTWTA
+1185 LVVALLRHFTWTA

-1204 PLPWQIVQEQYV
+1204 PDPWQIVQEQYV
-1216 LYKDKDLRQ
+1216 LFQGKHSRQ
-1225 NRAMSRIDIEAGGIP
+1225 NRELSRNDMEAGVSGI
-1240 VVNGLLQDNETA
+1240 NGILQGNETA
-1252 YVNSSSPTRGYNA
+1252 YVNSSSPSRGYN
-1265 VSYACIVSGL
+1265 G
-1275 SYSLSD
+1275 
-1281 CSLNFSQAQAQFAGK
+1281 SQYTGK

-1320 THDVRQSA
+1320 THEVRQSA
-1328 SAMNDAEHRGRRSRE
+1328 SAMNDAENRGRKSRE
-1343 DSRASDYESSRS
+1343 DSRSSDYGSSRS
-1355 AAVVDSTKGSSSTTG
+1355 AAVVNPTKGSLSTG

>member
-1 MDAGASQHQDAYHQL
+1 MDVGGPQHQDAYHQL
-16 QTSRAQQQPQPPAS
+16 QTSRSQRTPS
-30 SLVASAGS
+30 SSSTSAHNEKGS
-38 FHTGQTLN
+38 
-46 STANTASAI
+46 
-55 DTGPRNMA
+55 RNMA
-63 LRGADVTAASKRDE
+63 LRGGPDPAIASKRDE
-77 SADFRVVALPATQRQ
+77 SSDFRVVSLPATQRQ
-92 RRQQSGAEGANAP
+92 RNLPANAP

-124 PLFMLESFRKLANA
+124 PLFMIESFRKLANA

-148 IKSISNTNG
+148 IRSISNTSG
-157 LPSNLPVLVFIL
+157 VPTNLPVLVFIL

-193 QCHVLKET
+193 Q
-201 FTGTNDALNRAG
+201 F
-213 GVDDP
+213 
-218 DIALMHWAALTVGS
+218 
-232 VVKLHNRETAPADLL
+232 
-247 ILAVAEPN
+247 AEPN

-284 TLHVRTAAQVAALAG
+284 TLHVRTAAQVAALGG

-317 SVSEGTKAAEAH
+317 SVTEGTKVAETH

-376 SINMTVN
+376 SINETVN

-406 WLNSNIDESWYLDWS
+406 WLNSNIEESWYLSWS
-421 PSITSQWFIGF
+421 PSISSQWFIGF

-538 PAEAEP
+538 PPETEP
-544 DPATQRAKIPYVNF
+544 DPATRRAKIPYVNF
-558 EDVRLFNALERPIN
+558 EDVRLFNALEKPIT
-572 DGTPNREAEFFL
+572 DDTSNREAEFFL

-590 TVIPEAVEGS
+590 TVIPESVEGS
-600 NEVRFSASS
+600 SEVRFSASS

-638 KRPDL
+638 KRPEL
-643 IRRYANGVTGS
+643 IRRYANGATEP
-654 NALLEFKILD
+654 NTLLEFKILD

-737 EKEYLNWSARFKE
+737 EKEYLNWSARFKD

-765 DNEIDKLM
+765 PNEIDKLM

-790 KLQNNVPSCI
+790 KLQNNVPRCI

-838 VFNCDLYP
+838 IFNCDLYP
-846 TKDAIFSHLSEANAQ
+846 TKDAIFSHLSDANAQ
-861 VQGGSGRHA
+861 IKRGNGRHA

-877 LELTLADDRCQHEFL
+877 LELTLADERCQHEFL
-892 SLAMACDAVVC
+892 ALAMACDAVVC

-917 VRTANKKA
+917 VRTANKKV

-1028 ICYTSL
+1028 IAYTSL
-1034 PIIVLGVFDYDVPFE
+1034 PIIMLGVFDYDVPFE
-1049 VSKHFP
+1049 VGIHFP

-1127 LQMSWSTYGAVLW
+1127 LQMSWTAYGTVLF
-1140 FVGVVAYLPL
+1140 FVGVIAYLPI
-1150 TPLISSYWISMF
+1150 TPIVSSYWISMF
-1162 ATEYGSFQNTLGQ
+1162 STEYGSFQNTLGQ
-1175 ETYWMVIPIC
+1175 ETYWMVIPVC
-1185 LVVSLLRHYTWTA
+1185 LVVSLLRHFTWTA

-1204 PLPWQIVQEQYV
+1204 PDPWQIVQEQYV
-1216 LYKDKDLRQ
+1216 LHKDKDARQ
-1225 NRAMSRIDIEAGGIP
+1225 NRAMSRIDMEAGIP
-1240 VVNGLLQDNETA
+1240 MVNGMLQDDETA
-1252 YVNSSSPTRGYNA
+1252 YINSSSPGRGYN
-1265 VSYACIVSGL
+1265 VSILRLLRSYERIV
-1275 SYSLSD
+1275 
-1281 CSLNFSQAQAQFAGK
+1281 
-1296 TRGSGSGFAFSY
+1296 
-1308 DPQTSLAESYMS
+1308 
-1320 THDVRQSA
+1320 
-1328 SAMNDAEHRGRRSRE
+1328 
-1343 DSRASDYESSRS
+1343 
-1355 AAVVDSTKGSSSTTG
+1355 
-1370 LFV
+1370 

>member
-1 MDAGASQHQDAYHQL
+1 MDVGARSQSDAYHQL
-16 QTSRAQQQPQPPAS
+16 QTSRAQAAAS
-30 SLVASAGS
+30 S
-38 FHTGQTLN
+38 
-46 STANTASAI
+46 
-55 DTGPRNMA
+55 
-63 LRGADVTAASKRDE
+63 AASSSAPPERMAAKRED
-77 SADFRVVALPATQRQ
+77 AGDFRVVALPASR
-92 RRQQSGAEGANAP
+92 GASPAA
-105 PEFCS
+105 EFCS

-138 YFLLVSILQC
+138 YFLLVSVLQC
-148 IKSISNTNG
+148 IRSISNTNG

-193 QCHVLKET
+193 QCHVLLGT
-201 FTGTNDALNRAG
+201 FTGPADALHRAG

-218 DIALMHWAALTVGS
+218 DVAVMPWAALTVGS

-284 TLHVRTAAQVAALAG
+284 TLHVRSAAQVAALGG

-317 SVSEGTKAAEAH
+317 SVAEGVKAADAH

-361 TKIMQSATATRPKWS
+361 SKIMQSATATRPKWS
-376 SINMTVN
+376 SINETVN
-383 KMIIWLFL
+383 RMIIWLFL
-391 LLCFLCIIATTVQVI
+391 LLCFLCIVATTVQVI
-406 WLNSNIDESWYLDWS
+406 WLNSNIDDSWYLSWS
-421 PSITSQWFIGF
+421 PSMTSQWFIGF

-465 LDMYYE
+465 LDMYYD

-484 NEELGQISYVFSD
+484 NDELGQISYVFSD
-497 KTGTLTCNVMEFRK
+497 KTGTLTCNIMEFRK
-511 CSINGVS
+511 CSISGVS

-538 PAEAEP
+538 PAESEP
-544 DPATQRAKIPYVNF
+544 DPATRRAKIPYVNF
-558 EDVRLFNALERPIN
+558 EDVRLFNALERPVN
-572 DGTPNREAEFFL
+572 GDTPNREAEFFL

-590 TVIPEAVEGS
+590 TVIPEAVEGTS
-600 NEVRFSASS
+600 EVRFSASS

-638 KRPDL
+638 KRPEL
-643 IRRYANGVTGS
+643 IRRYANGATGS
-654 NALLEFKILD
+654 NVLLEFKILD

-703 GKSDPEM
+703 DKSDPEM

-759 KRKNGQ
+759 KRKNGLP
-765 DNEIDKLM
+765 NEIDKLM

-838 VFNCDLYP
+838 IFNCDLYP
-846 TKDAIFSHLSEANAQ
+846 TKDAILAQLTKANSQ
-861 VQGGSGRHA
+861 VQQGGGRHA

-877 LELTLADDRCQHEFL
+877 LELTLDDERCQREFL
-892 SLAMACDAVVC
+892 SLAMACEAVVC

-917 VRTANKKA
+917 VRTANKKV

-976 HHGRLNYKRMSILA
+976 HHGRLNYKRMSILT

-1034 PIIVLGVFDYDVPFE
+1034 PIIVLGVFDYDVPFQ

-1055 ELYLV
+1055 ELYLT

-1127 LQMSWSTYGAVLW
+1127 IQMSWSVYGAVLW
-1140 FVGVVAYLPL
+1140 FVGVIAYLPL
-1150 TPLISSYWISMF
+1150 TPIISSYWISMF
-1162 ATEYGSFQNTLGQ
+1162 TTEYGSFQNTLGQ
-1175 ETYWMVIPIC
+1175 ETYWLVIPIC
-1185 LVVSLLRHYTWTA
+1185 LVVSLLRHFTWTA

-1216 LYKDKDLRQ
+1216 LHKGKNLYEE
-1225 NRAMSRIDIEAGGIP
+1225 RATSRIDIEAGGIP
-1240 VVNGLLQDNETA
+1240 VVNSMAQDGETA
-1252 YVNSSSPTRGYNA
+1252 YVNSSSPKRGYHA
-1265 VSYACIVSGL
+1265 H
-1275 SYSLSD
+1275 
-1281 CSLNFSQAQAQFAGK
+1281 AQALYAGK

-1328 SAMNDAEHRGRRSRE
+1328 SAMHEAENRGRRSRE

-1355 AAVVDSTKGSSSTTG
+1355 AAVVDSTKGSSSTG

>member
-1 MDAGASQHQDAYHQL
+1 MDAGTPSHQDGYHQL
-16 QTSRAQQQPQPPAS
+16 QTSRAQPSPHPS
-30 SLVASAGS
+30 NPVVASAGPLI
-38 FHTGQTLN
+38 TGG
-46 STANTASAI
+46 TATPPAQPVRPET
-55 DTGPRNMA
+55 DGGMA
-63 LRGADVTAASKRDE
+63 LGSNDPTVASKREDG
-77 SADFRVVALPATQRQ
+77 DYRVVTLPASR
-92 RRQQSGAEGANAP
+92 SHGGDANGP

-138 YFLLVSILQC
+138 YFLLVSVLQC
-148 IKSISNTNG
+148 IPSISNTSG

-169 AVDGVLAVIE
+169 AVDGVLAIIE
-179 DRRRHLADKEANSA
+179 DRRRHVADKEANSA
-193 QCHVLKET
+193 QCHVLRQT
-201 FTGTNDALNRAG
+201 FTGPDDALNRAG
-213 GVDDP
+213 GVEDP

-247 ILAVAEPN
+247 ILAVSEPD

-284 TLHVRTAAQVAALAG
+284 TLHMRNAAHVAALAG
-299 QLRCEN
+299 HLRCEN

-317 SVSEGTKAAEAH
+317 SVTGGCDVKTVNGH
-329 PQPIAIK
+329 PQPVAIK

-361 TKIMQSATATRPKWS
+361 TKIMQSAAAARPKWS
-376 SINMTVN
+376 SINETVN

-391 LLCFLCIIATTVQVI
+391 LLCLLCIAATTTQVV
-406 WLNSNIDESWYLDWS
+406 WLNDNIDGSWYLSWT
-421 PSITSQWFIGF
+421 PSMVSQWFIGF

-523 TEIGRAALRRKGVAV
+523 TEIGRAALRRKGVVV
-538 PAEAEP
+538 PEETESS
-544 DPATQRAKIPYVNF
+544 DPTTRRAKIPYVNF
-558 EDVRLFNALERPIN
+558 EDVRLFNALERTTS
-572 DGTPNREAEFFL
+572 DEAVHYEAEFFL

-590 TVIPEAVEGS
+590 TVIPEVVEGS
-600 NEVRFSASS
+600 SEVRFSASS

-638 KRPDL
+638 HHPGL
-643 IRRYANGVTGS
+643 IRRYTNGGTS
-654 NALLEFKILD
+654 ANALLEFKILD

-698 PMLAK
+698 PMLSK
-703 GKSDPEM
+703 SKSDPEM

-765 DNEIDKLM
+765 PNEIDKLM

-790 KLQNNVPSCI
+790 KLQNNVPRAI
-800 ANLMRAGMRVWMLTG
+800 ANLMRAGMKVWMLTG
-815 DKQETAINISYACQ
+815 DKQETAINISFACQ

-838 VFNCDLYP
+838 VLNCELYP
-846 TKDAIFSHLSEANAQ
+846 TKDAVFAQLTDANSQ
-861 VQGGSGRHA
+861 VQRGGSGRHA

-877 LELTLADDRCQHEFL
+877 LELTLADDQCRIEFL
-892 SLAMACDAVVC
+892 SLAMACEAVVC

-917 VRTANKKA
+917 VRAANTEV

-935 DVAMIQRAHVG
+935 DVAMIQRAHIG

-976 HHGRLNYKRMSILA
+976 HHGRLNYKRMSILV

-1013 SGQKFYGE
+1013 SGEKFYSE

-1028 ICYTSL
+1028 IAYTSL
-1034 PIIVLGVFDYDVPFE
+1034 PIIVLGVFDYDVPYE
-1049 VSKHFP
+1049 VSKFFP

-1078 AVYESAVIFVFVVY
+1078 AIYESAVIFVFVVY
-1092 AFNENL
+1092 AFNENF

-1107 QYGLLAFTMV
+1107 QYGLLTFTLV
-1117 VLVANIKLCM
+1117 VLVANLKLCM
-1127 LQMSWSTYGAVLW
+1127 LQMSWSSYGAVLW
-1140 FVGVVAYLPL
+1140 FVGVIAYLPL
-1150 TPLISSYWISMF
+1150 TPLIASYWVSF
-1162 ATEYGSFQNTLGQ
+1162 FPTDYGSFQNTLGQ
-1175 ETYWMVIPIC
+1175 ETYWMVLPIC
-1185 LVVSLLRHYTWTA
+1185 LVVSLLRHYAWTA

-1204 PLPWQIVQEQYV
+1204 PVPWQIVQEQYV
-1216 LYKDKDLRQ
+1216 LHGKQPHVALPG
-1225 NRAMSRIDIEAGGIP
+1225 RALSRIDIEAGGIP
-1240 VVNGLLQDNETA
+1240 VVNGIAQEDETA
-1252 YVNSSSPTRGYNA
+1252 YITSSSPGRGYN
-1265 VSYACIVSGL
+1265 VPQQLHEHVQTEYA
-1275 SYSLSD
+1275 
-1281 CSLNFSQAQAQFAGK
+1281 K
-1296 TRGSGSGFAFSY
+1296 PRGSGSGFAFSY

-1320 THDVRQSA
+1320 THDVHSSS
-1328 SAMNDAEHRGRRSRE
+1328 SAMHEAEHRGRRSRE
-1343 DSRASDYESSRS
+1343 DSRASDYEGSSRTA
-1355 AAVVDSTKGSSSTTG
+1355 AAVVDSTKGTSSNG

>member
-1 MDAGASQHQDAYHQL
+1 MSGSTQRGDRPTLVTRDSSGRASSIASTSKYEPTADYRVVPLPSTHRLHQL
-16 QTSRAQQQPQPPAS
+16 Q
-30 SLVASAGS
+30 
-38 FHTGQTLN
+38 
-46 STANTASAI
+46 STAS
-55 DTGPRNMA
+55 
-63 LRGADVTAASKRDE
+63 
-77 SADFRVVALPATQRQ
+77 
-92 RRQQSGAEGANAP
+92 P
-105 PEFCS
+105 PPSSSSPGSPFCS

-124 PLFMLESFRKLANA
+124 PRFLLESFRKLANA

-148 IKSISNTNG
+148 IRSISNTNG
-157 LPSNLPVLVFIL
+157 VPTTLPVLMMIL
-169 AVDGVLAVIE
+169 TVDAVLAIIE
-179 DRRRHLADKEANSA
+179 DRRRHVADELANSA
-193 QCHVLKET
+193 QCHVLKES
-201 FTGTNDALNRAG
+201 FTGSRDAMTLSE
-213 GVDDP
+213 DTTP
-218 DIALMHWAALTVGS
+218 DVAEIQWADLTVGS
-232 VVKLHNRETAPADLL
+232 VVKLYNREMAPADLL
-247 ILAVAEPN
+247 ILAVAEPK
-255 PSEPAG
+255 PAEPAG

-284 TLHVRTAAQVAALAG
+284 TMHVQTAAQVAALSG

-317 SVSEGTKAAEAH
+317 LVTGGGKVAAVTDLQ
-329 PQPIAIK
+329 PQPIAMK

-361 TKIMQSATATRPKWS
+361 TKIMQSATAARPKWS
-376 SINMTVN
+376 SINETVN

-391 LLCFLCIIATTVQVI
+391 LLCLFCAVSATLQVI
-406 WLNSNIDESWYLDWS
+406 WLDNHVDESWYLSWS
-421 PSITSQWFIGF
+421 PGLASQWFVGF

-446 LYVTISMV
+446 LYVTISVV

-465 LDMYYE
+465 VDMYYE
-471 EADVRMIVRSMGL
+471 ATDVRMIVRSLGL

-518 YGTGM
+518 YGTGT

-538 PAEAEP
+538 PTDTESIP
-544 DPATQRAKIPYVNF
+544 SLRRASIPYVNF
-558 EDVRLFNALERPIN
+558 EDARLFNALERPMA
-572 DGTPNREAEFFL
+572 DDSPNREAEFFL

-590 TVIPEAVEGS
+590 TVIPETVEGS
-600 NEVRFSASS
+600 SEVRFSASS

-633 ARVRV
+633 ARIRV

-643 IRRYANGVTGS
+643 IRRYANGYLGS

-685 YWVLTKGADNVIY
+685 YWVLTKGADNVIF

-703 GKSDPEM
+703 NKSNPGLL
-710 MKETMR
+710 KETKR

-728 LTIAQRRVD
+728 LTIAQRRVS
-737 EKEYLNWSARFKE
+737 ETEYLDWSARFKK

-765 DNEIDKLM
+765 SNEIDKLM
-773 TEIERD
+773 TEIEHD
-779 LELLGATAIED
+779 LEMLGATAIED
-790 KLQNNVPSCI
+790 KLQNNVPRCI

-829 LMDNDMQQF
+829 LMDSDMEQY

-846 TKDAIFSHLSEANAQ
+846 TKDAILAQLLSASAH
-861 VQGGSGRHA
+861 VQQGTSRHA

-877 LELTLADDRCQHEFL
+877 LEMTLADDQCQQEFL
-892 SLAMACDAVVC
+892 SLAMACEAVVC
-903 CRVSPSQKAEVVTL
+903 CRVSPSQKAEVVSL
-917 VRTANKKA
+917 VRATNRKV

-955 QAVNSSDYAIGQ
+955 QAVNSSDYAIAQ

-976 HHGRLNYKRMSILA
+976 HHGRLNYKRMAVLV
-990 GYMFYKNIVMVLA
+990 GYMFYKNIVMVLV

-1028 ICYTSL
+1028 VSYTSL

-1049 VSKHFP
+1049 VSRFFP

-1078 AVYESAVIFVFVVY
+1078 AVYEAAVIFVFVAY

-1098 SNAGSAPMV
+1098 STVGSAPMV

-1117 VLVANIKLCM
+1117 VLVANIKLSM
-1127 LQMSWSTYGAVLW
+1127 VQMSWSPYGGMLW
-1140 FVGVVAYLPL
+1140 LMGVISYIPL
-1150 TPLISSYWISMF
+1150 TPLVSSYWVAMF
-1162 ATEYGSFQNTLGQ
+1162 PTEFGSFQNTLGQ
-1175 ETYWMVIPIC
+1175 ETYWLVIPVC
-1185 LVVSLLRHYTWTA
+1185 LVVALIRHFTWTA
-1198 ICRRFY
+1198 VCRRFY

-1216 LYKDKDLRQ
+1216 LQKGKYLMQ
-1225 NRAMSRIDIEAGGIP
+1225 NRSMPNIDMEVGGMP
-1240 VVNGLLQDNETA
+1240 RDDESAFLD
-1252 YVNSSSPTRGYNA
+1252 SSSPGRNA
-1265 VSYACIVSGL
+1265 VRAIPVDFTTMIR
-1275 SYSLSD
+1275 SLT
-1281 CSLNFSQAQAQFAGK
+1281 FV
-1296 TRGSGSGFAFSY
+1296 AFSFPCS
-1308 DPQTSLAESYMS
+1308 DRTSMHRHWVDSIAKRVDLA
-1320 THDVRQSA
+1320 V
-1328 SAMNDAEHRGRRSRE
+1328 
-1343 DSRASDYESSRS
+1343 DSRSVMIRRRLWPSRTYQRTMCVNPRQQWKTPNI
-1355 AAVVDSTKGSSSTTG
+1355 AAVGLEKIREAPTTSPHARVLPRILPEPHVLLGYLSSCCYR
-1370 LFV
+1370 V

>member
-1 MDAGASQHQDAYHQL
+1 MDATISEPQDDAYHEL
-16 QTSRAQQQPQPPAS
+16 RTSRGRAFSSSPLAPS
-30 SLVASAGS
+30 SLDHCMGLYENGDSN
-38 FHTGQTLN
+38 TIGQKTT
-46 STANTASAI
+46 SE
-55 DTGPRNMA
+55 
-63 LRGADVTAASKRDE
+63 E
-77 SADFRVVALPATQRQ
+77 SMEYRIVALPALERQ
-92 RRQQSGAEGANAP
+92 DRHEKKDDDCSLD
-105 PEFCS
+105 FCS

-148 IKSISNTNG
+148 IRHISNTNG
-157 LPSNLPVLVFIL
+157 VPTNLPVLMFIL
-169 AVDGVLAVIE
+169 TVDGVLAVIE
-179 DRRRHLADKEANSA
+179 DRRRHVADKEANSA
-193 QCHVLKET
+193 QCQVLKDT
-201 FTGTNDALNRAG
+201 FTGSRDALDRAG
-213 GVDDP
+213 DVEDA
-218 DIALMHWAALTVGS
+218 DIALMHWASLTVGS
-232 VVKLHNRETAPADLL
+232 VVKLRNRETAPADLL

-255 PSEPAG
+255 PNEPAG

-284 TLHVRTAAQVAALAG
+284 TMHVQTAAQVAALSG

-305 PNKAIG
+305 PNKVIG

-317 SVSEGTKAAEAH
+317 SVTDETKTAETH

-376 SINMTVN
+376 SINETVN

-391 LLCFLCIIATTVQVI
+391 LLCFFCIVATTVQII
-406 WLNSNIDESWYLDWS
+406 WLYDNIEESWYLNWS
-421 PSITSQWFIGF
+421 PTMTSQWFAGF

-497 KTGTLTCNVMEFRK
+497 KTGTLTCNIMEFRK

-538 PAEAEP
+538 PADMEP
-544 DPATQRAKIPYVNF
+544 CPATGDAKIPYVNF
-558 EDVRLFNALERPIN
+558 EDVRLLNALERPN
-572 DGTPNREAEFFL
+572 ADDTPNREAEFFL

-600 NEVRFSASS
+600 SEVRFSASS

-622 GFSFESRGLGV
+622 GFTFESRGLGV

-638 KRPDL
+638 KRPEL
-643 IRRYANGVTGS
+643 IRRYAKDATGP

-675 SVVVQYPNGE
+675 SVVAQYPNGE

-698 PMLAK
+698 PLLAK
-703 GKSDPEM
+703 SKSNPELL
-710 MKETMR
+710 KETMR

-737 EKEYLNWSARFKE
+737 EKEYLDWSARFKQ

-765 DNEIDKLM
+765 PNEIDKLM
-773 TEIERD
+773 TEIEHD

-800 ANLMRAGMRVWMLTG
+800 ANLMRAGMRIWMLTG

-838 VFNCDLYP
+838 VFNCDMYP
-846 TKDAIFSHLSEANAQ
+846 TKEAILTQLLDANAQ
-861 VQGGSGRHA
+861 VQRGSNRHA
-870 VVIDGEC
+870 LTIDGEC
-877 LELTLADDRCQHEFL
+877 LELTLADDRCQKEFL
-892 SLAMACDAVVC
+892 SLAVACEAVVC

-917 VRTANKKA
+917 VRTTNKKM

-976 HHGRLNYKRMSILA
+976 HHGRLNYKRMAILS

-1013 SGQKFYGE
+1013 SAQKFYGE
-1021 LGFQLYN
+1021 LAFQLYN

-1049 VSKHFP
+1049 VSKRFP

-1078 AVYESAVIFVFVVY
+1078 AVYESTVIFVFVIY
-1092 AFNENL
+1092 AYNENL
-1098 SNAGSAPMV
+1098 SNAGSASMV

-1117 VLVANIKLCM
+1117 VLVANIKLSM
-1127 LQMSWSTYGAVLW
+1127 IQMSWSTYGCALW
-1140 FVGVVAYLPL
+1140 FVGVISFLPL
-1150 TPLISSYWISMF
+1150 TPIISSYWISLF
-1162 ATEYGSFQNTLGQ
+1162 STEYGSFQNTLTH
-1175 ETYWMVIPIC
+1175 ETYWLVIPVC
-1185 LVVSLLRHYTWTA
+1185 LVVSLLRHFSWTA

-1216 LYKDKDLRQ
+1216 LQKGRHPTQSRL
-1225 NRAMSRIDIEAGGIP
+1225 MSRIDIEAAGIP
-1240 VVNGLLQDNETA
+1240 MVNGLSQDNGGA
-1252 YVNSSSPTRGYNA
+1252 YINSSSPRRGYNA
-1265 VSYACIVSGL
+1265 EL
-1275 SYSLSD
+1275 QD
-1281 CSLNFSQAQAQFAGK
+1281 QAQLSGK

-1328 SAMNDAEHRGRRSRE
+1328 SAMSDAEQRGRRSRE
-1343 DSRASDYESSRS
+1343 DSRSSDYDSSRS
-1355 AAVVDSTKGSSSTTG
+1355 TGVVDSTKGSSSTG

>member
-1 MDAGASQHQDAYHQL
+1 MDAGAIPTTQQDGYHQL
-16 QTSRAQQQPQPPAS
+16 QTSRAQPLGSTS
-30 SLVASAGS
+30 SSSAATDR
-38 FHTGQTLN
+38 H
-46 STANTASAI
+46 
-55 DTGPRNMA
+55 NMA
-63 LRGADVTAASKRDE
+63 LRGAGPDPTIASKRDE
-77 SADFRVVALPATQRQ
+77 GADYRVISLPASVRQ
-92 RRQQSGAEGANAP
+92 RPQLGADGN

-148 IKSISNTNG
+148 IRSISNTNG

-169 AVDGVLAVIE
+169 GVDAVLAIIE

-193 QCHVLKET
+193 QCHVLKQT
-201 FTGTNDALNRAG
+201 FTGANDALNRAG

-247 ILAVAEPN
+247 ILAVSEPN

-284 TLHVRTAAQVAALAG
+284 TLHVHSAAQVAALTG
-299 QLRCEN
+299 QIRCEN
-305 PNKAIG
+305 PNKAIS

-317 SVSEGTKAAEAH
+317 SISSDSKLGDAH
-329 PQPIAIK
+329 PQPVAIK

-361 TKIMQSATATRPKWS
+361 TKIMQSAVAGRPKWS
-376 SINMTVN
+376 SINETVN
-383 KMIIWLFL
+383 RFIIYLFL
-391 LLCFLCIIATTVQVI
+391 LLCLLCIIATTTQVV
-406 WLNSNIDESWYLDWS
+406 WLNANIDDSWYLSWE
-421 PSITSQWFIGF
+421 PSMVSQWFIGF

-523 TEIGRAALRRKGVAV
+523 TEIGRAALRRKGVVV
-538 PAEAEP
+538 PPEAEP
-544 DPATQRAKIPYVNF
+544 SEESRRAKIPYVNF
-558 EDVRLFNALERPIN
+558 EDVRLLNALERPVSDETGN
-572 DGTPNREAEFFL
+572 HEAEFFL

-590 TVIPEAVEGS
+590 TVIPEPVEGS
-600 NEVRFSASS
+600 SEVRFSASS

-622 GFSFESRGLGV
+622 GFSFESRGLGI

-638 KRPDL
+638 KRPEL
-643 IRRYANGVTGS
+643 IRRYASGVTGS

-698 PMLAK
+698 PMLNK
-703 GKSDPEM
+703 SKSDPEM
-710 MKETMR
+710 LKETMR

-737 EKEYLNWSARFKE
+737 EKEYLNWSTRFKE

-765 DNEIDKLM
+765 SNEIDKLM
-773 TEIERD
+773 TQIERD

-790 KLQNNVPSCI
+790 KLQNNVPRCI

-846 TKDAIFSHLSEANAQ
+846 TKDSIYNHLCEANSQ
-861 VQGGSGRHA
+861 VQRPNSGRHA

-877 LELTLADDRCQHEFL
+877 LELALADDRCQHEFL
-892 SLAMACDAVVC
+892 SLAMACEAVVC

-917 VRTANKKA
+917 VRTTNKKV
-925 RTLAIGDGAN
+925 RTLSIGDGAN

-1003 QYFYMFCTGS
+1003 QYFFMFCTGS
-1013 SGQKFYGE
+1013 SGEKFYGE
-1021 LGFQLYN
+1021 LAFQLYN

-1034 PIIVLGVFDYDVPFE
+1034 PIIVLGVLDYDVPFE
-1049 VSKHFP
+1049 VSKYFP

-1078 AVYESAVIFVFVVY
+1078 AVYESAVIFVFAIY
-1092 AFNENL
+1092 SFNEHI
-1098 SNAGSAPMV
+1098 SNAGSAAMV
-1107 QYGLLAFTMV
+1107 QYGLITFTMV
-1117 VLVANIKLCM
+1117 VLVANIKLVM
-1127 LQMSWSTYGAVLW
+1127 LQMSWNVYGALLW
-1140 FVGVVAYLPL
+1140 FVGVIAYLPL
-1150 TPLISSYWISMF
+1150 TPIISSYWVAMF
-1162 ATEYGSFQNTLGQ
+1162 PTEFGSFQNTLAYGS
-1175 ETYWMVIPIC
+1175 YWLVLPTC
-1185 LVVSLLRHYTWTA
+1185 LVVSLLRHFTWTA

-1204 PLPWQIVQEQYV
+1204 PMPWQVVQEHYV
-1216 LYKDKDLRQ
+1216 LHGKRGHDLTAPRTL
-1225 NRAMSRIDIEAGGIP
+1225 SRIDIEAGGIP
-1240 VVNGLLQDNETA
+1240 VVNGMMSQDDETA
-1252 YVNSSSPTRGYNA
+1252 YITSSSPSNVQQHEY
-1265 VSYACIVSGL
+1265 
-1275 SYSLSD
+1275 
-1281 CSLNFSQAQAQFAGK
+1281 AQAQYAK
-1296 TRGSGSGFAFSY
+1296 PRGSGSGFAFSY

-1320 THDVRQSA
+1320 THDVRSSA
-1328 SAMNDAEHRGRRSRE
+1328 SAMQDAEHRGRRSRE
-1343 DSRASDYESSRS
+1343 DSRASDYESSRG
-1355 AAVVDSTKGSSSTTG
+1355 AAVVDSTKGSSSTG

>member
-1 MDAGASQHQDAYHQL
+1 MDVGAPQHQDAYHQL
-16 QTSRAQQQPQPPAS
+16 QTSRAQQTPS
-30 SLVASAGS
+30 SSNSSAQLE
-38 FHTGQTLN
+38 TG
-46 STANTASAI
+46 A
-55 DTGPRNMA
+55 RNMA
-63 LRGADVTAASKRDE
+63 LRGGPDPTIASKRDE
-77 SADFRVVALPATQRQ
+77 SADFRVVSLPATQRQ
-92 RRQQSGAEGANAP
+92 RSLLANAP

-148 IKSISNTNG
+148 IRSISNTNG

-201 FTGTNDALNRAG
+201 FTGTSEALNRAG

-218 DIALMHWAALTVGS
+218 DIALMHWATLTVGS

-317 SVSEGTKAAEAH
+317 SVTEGTKATETH

-376 SINMTVN
+376 SINETVN

-391 LLCFLCIIATTVQVI
+391 LLCFLCAIATTVQVI
-406 WLNSNIDESWYLDWS
+406 WLNSNIEESWYLSWS
-421 PSITSQWFIGF
+421 PSMTSQWFIGF

-471 EADVRMIVRSMGL
+471 ESDVRMIVRSMGL

-538 PAEAEP
+538 PAETEP
-544 DPATQRAKIPYVNF
+544 DPATRQAKIPYVNF
-558 EDVRLFNALERPIN
+558 EDVRLFNALEKPIA
-572 DGTPNREAEFFL
+572 DDTPNREAEFFL

-590 TVIPEAVEGS
+590 TVIPETVDGS
-600 NEVRFSASS
+600 SEVRFSASS

-638 KRPDL
+638 KRPEL
-643 IRRYANGVTGS
+643 IRRYSNGATEP
-654 NALLEFKILD
+654 NTLLEFKILD

-710 MKETMR
+710 LKETMR

-737 EKEYLNWSARFKE
+737 EKEYLNWSARFKD

-765 DNEIDKLM
+765 PNEIDKLM

-846 TKDAIFSHLSEANAQ
+846 TKDAIFSHLSDANAQ
-861 VQGGSGRHA
+861 VQRGSGRHA

-877 LELTLADDRCQHEFL
+877 LELTLADERCQHEFL
-892 SLAMACDAVVC
+892 ALAMACDAVVC

-917 VRTANKKA
+917 VRTTNKKV

-976 HHGRLNYKRMSILA
+976 HHGRLNYKRMAILA

-1034 PIIVLGVFDYDVPFE
+1034 PIIMLGVFDYDVPFE
-1049 VSKHFP
+1049 VGKHFP

-1127 LQMSWSTYGAVLW
+1127 LQMSWTAYGTVLF
-1140 FVGVVAYLPL
+1140 FVGVIAYLPL

-1162 ATEYGSFQNTLGQ
+1162 STEYGSFQNTLGQ

-1185 LVVSLLRHYTWTA
+1185 LVVSLLRHFTWTA

-1204 PLPWQIVQEQYV
+1204 PDPWQIVQEQYV
-1216 LYKDKDLRQ
+1216 LHKGKDPRQ
-1225 NRAMSRIDIEAGGIP
+1225 NRAMSRIDIEAGIP
-1240 VVNGLLQDNETA
+1240 VVNGMLQDDETA
-1252 YVNSSSPTRGYNA
+1252 YINSSSPGRGYNVSIVCLTCSIQGSRNALSNVCFSCCYPTAGA
-1265 VSYACIVSGL
+1265 VRRQDSGIWQWLRLQLRPADVSGRVVHVH
-1275 SYSLSD
+1275 
-1281 CSLNFSQAQAQFAGK
+1281 
-1296 TRGSGSGFAFSY
+1296 TRCGSIGFGHA
-1308 DPQTSLAESYMS
+1308 
-1320 THDVRQSA
+1320 
-1328 SAMNDAEHRGRRSRE
+1328 RGRATRQEVSGRL
-1343 DSRASDYESSRS
+1343 ASVDYESSRS
-1355 AAVVDSTKGSSSTTG
+1355 AAVVDSTKGSSSTG

>member
-1 MDAGASQHQDAYHQL
+1 MNAGDSHDHQDAYHQL
-16 QTSRAQQQPQPPAS
+16 QTSRAPGGVYVPS
-30 SLVASAGS
+30 KSASAPVD
-38 FHTGQTLN
+38 HT
-46 STANTASAI
+46 
-55 DTGPRNMA
+55 MA
-63 LRGADVTAASKRDE
+63 LRVDTTRAPQADVSSDY
-77 SADFRVVALPATQRQ
+77 RVILLPSTYREQNGVDTP
-92 RRQQSGAEGANAP
+92 SP
-105 PEFCS
+105 FCS

-148 IKSISNTNG
+148 IPSISNTG
-157 LPSNLPVLVFIL
+157 GVPTNLPVLLFIL
-169 AVDGVLAVIE
+169 SVDGVLAIIE

-193 QCHVLKET
+193 QCHVLKDT
-201 FTGTNDALNRAG
+201 FTGSVDALKSASET
-213 GVDDP
+213 DDP
-218 DIALMHWAALTVGS
+218 DTVLMHWAELAVGS

-247 ILAVAEPN
+247 ILAVAEAN
-255 PSEPAG
+255 PTEPSG

-284 TLHVRTAAQVAALAG
+284 TLHVQTPAQVAALEG
-299 QLRCEN
+299 QLRCEQ
-305 PNKAIG
+305 PNKVIG

-317 SVSEGTKAAEAH
+317 QVIAGTKAVETYPH
-329 PQPIAIK
+329 PIAMK

-344 LRNTDWIYG
+344 LRNTDWMYG

-376 SINMTVN
+376 SINETVN
-383 KMIIWLFL
+383 RMIIWLFL
-391 LLCFLCIIATTVQVI
+391 LLCCLCTIATTVQVVWI
-406 WLNSNIDESWYLDWS
+406 AYQLKDSWYLEWS
-421 PSITSQWFIGF
+421 PSLTSQWFIGF

-465 LDMYYE
+465 LDMYYTD
-471 EADVRMIVRSMGL
+471 ADVRMIVRSMGL

-518 YGTGM
+518 YGTGL
-523 TEIGRAALRRKGVAV
+523 TEIGRAALLRKGVTV
-538 PAEAEP
+538 PAETEINP
-544 DPATQRAKIPYVNF
+544 SSGHQKIPYVNF
-558 EDVRLFNALERPIN
+558 QDARLFHALEQPLH
-572 DGTPNREAEFFL
+572 DDTPNREAEFFL

-590 TVIPEAVEGS
+590 TVIPETVEGS
-600 NEVRFSASS
+600 SDVRFSASS
-609 PDEQALVSGAKFF
+609 PDEQALVSGAKFM
-622 GFSFESRGLGV
+622 GFSFESRGLGT

-638 KRPDL
+638 KRPEL
-643 IRRYANGVTGS
+643 IRRYANNVTS
-654 NALLEFKILD
+654 PNALLEFKILD

-675 SVVVQYPNGE
+675 SVVVQYPNGS
-685 YWVLTKGADNVIY
+685 YYVLTKGADNVIY
-698 PMLAK
+698 PLLDKKKSNPDML
-703 GKSDPEM
+703 
-710 MKETMR
+710 KETMR
-716 HLETFGDDGLRT
+716 QLETFGDDGLRT
-728 LTIAQRRVD
+728 LTIAQRCVD

-759 KRKNGQ
+759 KRKHGHP
-765 DNEIDKLM
+765 NEIDKLM

-790 KLQNNVPSCI
+790 KLQQNVPSCI

-829 LMDNDMQQF
+829 LMNNDMEQF
-838 VFNCDLYP
+838 IFNCELYP
-846 TKDAIFSHLSEANAQ
+846 TKEAILSQLGNVTAIVNR
-861 VQGGSGRHA
+861 GSGRHA

-877 LELTLADDRCQHEFL
+877 LELTLADEQCQAEFL
-892 SLAMACDAVVC
+892 SLTMACEAVVC

-917 VRTANKKA
+917 VRTANKRV

-976 HHGRLNYKRMSILA
+976 HHGRLNYKRMAILA
-990 GYMFYKNIVMVLA
+990 GYMFYKNIVLVLA

-1021 LGFQLYN
+1021 LAFQLYN

-1049 VSKHFP
+1049 VSKYFP

-1092 AFNENL
+1092 AFNDKL
-1098 SNAGSAPMV
+1098 SNAGSAQMA

-1117 VLVANIKLCM
+1117 VLIANIKLSM
-1127 LQMSWSTYGAVLW
+1127 VQMSWTPYGGILW
-1140 FVGVVAYLPL
+1140 LVGVIAYLPL
-1150 TPLISSYWISMF
+1150 TPLISSYWISLF
-1162 ATEYGSFQNTLGQ
+1162 ATEYGVFPNTLGLYS
-1175 ETYWMVIPIC
+1175 YWMVIPIC
-1185 LVVSLLRHYTWTA
+1185 LVVSLLRHFTWTA

-1216 LYKDKDLRQ
+1216 LNKGKNLSPTHSI
-1225 NRAMSRIDIEAGGIP
+1225 SRIELEAGGIP
-1240 VVNGLLQDNETA
+1240 VINGISQDHEGA
-1252 YVNSSSPTRGYNA
+1252 YINSLSPSRSSSATQ
-1265 VSYACIVSGL
+1265 
-1275 SYSLSD
+1275 D
-1281 CSLNFSQAQAQFAGK
+1281 GK

-1320 THDVRQSA
+1320 RHDVRQSA
-1328 SAMNDAEHRGRRSRE
+1328 SAMSDAEQRSIRSRE
-1343 DSRASDYESSRS
+1343 DSRASDYEPLRS
-1355 AAVVDSTKGSSSTTG
+1355 TTVVDSLRASSSTG
-1370 LFV
+1370 Y